1 MILFSL
7 WTSLHYFTADNDYLW
22 RIFMFK
28 SVQTRAMF
36 YLVSI
41 AISLLIIISFV
52 LVAGIEKIGHGMQ
65 EKALEDRTRLL
76 SESFLITSELQG
88 KITPEE
94 AYLII
99 RNSDYIDE
107 DIKENSFLI
116 NKERKTIG
124 YYGRELPYDLTFS
137 KQCSLQN
144 IYKKGED
151 YIASLASLNQ
161 IPGLDGWFVCSE
173 KRYSQ
178 VFRDINNIK
187 TGTIIIL
194 VILLFILWP
203 LSKSISKKITT
214 PIRELSKSAARIAS
228 GDISQ
233 GIVTKN
239 KDELADIATSF
250 NLMLNHLKSTMQQ
263 VLTKSG
269 ETASMHEIMEYAE
282 QAYENL
288 LSGIISIN
296 NIGEITTFNE
306 AAEKLIGLKAEE
318 VLGLNVQNP
327 IPKEIKPLID
337 TLKRCLAKGS
347 LQLKTL
353 DDIYNTSGEKI
364 PILYSVKIQFG
375 LKDEVI
381 GAVCVFRNILDIQRF
396 EESTNRTKNLKAL
409 GEMSASLAHEVKNPL
424 TSIRGYAQLAK
435 LELSEHDLNVEGLDI
450 IIHEADRLA
459 QMLDRFMHFARPK
472 IPVLKEVDLR
482 KVINYVITLIQNEL
496 PDNIKINTVFKEIPN
511 VMADEELFEPVIL
524 NLLLNAIQSMPNG
537 GVITIKTGYN
547 EKRKMV
553 FTEVI
558 DTGQGIPREISER
571 IFEPFFTT
579 KDIGAGMGLAISSR
593 IIEAHKGV
601 LEVES
606 VVKEGAKFTIL
617 LQSVETSK
625 KTFNLREG

>member
-1 MILFSL
+1 
-7 WTSLHYFTADNDYLW
+7 
-22 RIFMFK
+22 MFK

-36 YLVSI
+36 YLVCI
-41 AISLLIIISFV
+41 AISLLIIISYV

-65 EKALEDRTRLL
+65 ERTLEDRTHLL
-76 SESFLITSELQG
+76 SECFQAVSQKEG
-88 KITPEE
+88 AITPEE

-99 RNSDYIDE
+99 RNSNYINE
-107 DIKENSFLI
+107 DVKENSFLI
-116 NKERKTIG
+116 NKEKRTIG
-124 YYGRELPYDLTFS
+124 YYGWELPYDLTFS
-137 KQCSLQN
+137 KQSSLQQ
-144 IYKKGED
+144 IYKKGEN
-151 YIASLASLNQ
+151 YISHLTSLDQ
-161 IPGLDGWFVCSE
+161 IAGLEGWYVCSE
-173 KRYSQ
+173 DRYSK

-187 TGTIIIL
+187 TGTIVLL
-194 VILLFILWP
+194 VILLCILWP
-203 LSKSISKKITT
+203 LSKRISKKITN
-214 PIRELSKSAARIAS
+214 PIRDLSKSAARIAS

-233 GIVTKN
+233 EIKAKN
-239 KDELADIATSF
+239 KDELADIAASF

-306 AAEKLIGLKAEE
+306 AAEQLTGLRAEE

-353 DDIYNTSGEKI
+353 ADIYNTHGDKI

-375 LKDEVI
+375 LKKEVI
-381 GAVCVFRNILDIQRF
+381 GAICVFRNILDIQRF

-435 LELSEHDLNVEGLDI
+435 LELTENELNVEGLDI
-450 IIHEADRLA
+450 IIHEVDRLT

-482 KVINYVITLIQNEL
+482 KTINYVITLLQNDL
-496 PDNIKINTVFKEIPN
+496 PKSIKINTVFNDIPN
-511 VMADEELFEPVIL
+511 VMVDEELFEPVIL
-524 NLLLNAIQSMPNG
+524 NLLLNAVQAMPHG

-547 EKRKMV
+547 ENRKMV
-553 FTEVI
+553 FTEII
-558 DTGQGIPREISER
+558 DTGEGIPRDLSER

-617 LQSVETSK
+617 LQSVEA
-625 KTFNLREG
+625 RPWI

>member
-1 MILFSL
+1 
-7 WTSLHYFTADNDYLW
+7 
-22 RIFMFK
+22 MFK
-28 SVQTRAMF
+28 SVQTRTMF
-36 YLVSI
+36 YLICI
-41 AISLLIIISFV
+41 AISLLLVISYV

-65 EKALEDRTRLL
+65 DKALEDRTQFL
-76 SESFLITSELQG
+76 SECFQVISEYQG
-88 KITPEE
+88 QISPED

-99 RNSDYIDE
+99 RNSDYLRE
-107 DIKENSFLI
+107 DIKENTFLI
-116 NKERKTIG
+116 SKERKTIG
-124 YYGRELPYDLTFS
+124 YYGRELPYDLSFPQ
-137 KQCSLQN
+137 QCSQQN

-151 YIASLASLNQ
+151 YIATLASLEQ
-161 IPGLDGWFVCSE
+161 IPGLQGWYICSE
-173 KRYSQ
+173 KRYSE

-187 TGTIIIL
+187 TGTIILI

-203 LSKSISKKITT
+203 LSKKISIKITT
-214 PIRELSKSAARIAS
+214 PIQELSKSAAKIAS

-233 GIVTKN
+233 GIVPKN
-239 KDELADIATSF
+239 KDELADIAASF

-306 AAEKLIGLKAEE
+306 AAEKLVGLKAEE
-318 VLGLNVQNP
+318 VLGLNIQNP
-327 IPKEIKPLID
+327 IPKEIKLLID

-353 DDIYNTSGEKI
+353 GDIYNTSGEKI

-381 GAVCVFRNILDIQRF
+381 GAVCVFRNIHDIQRF

-435 LELSEHDLNVEGLDI
+435 LELREHDLSIEGLEI
-450 IIHEADRLA
+450 IMHEADRLTL
-459 QMLDRFMHFARPK
+459 MLDRFMHFARPK

-482 KVINYVITLIQNEL
+482 KLINYVITLIQNEL
-496 PDNIKINTVFKEIPN
+496 SDNIKIHTLFNEIPN
-511 VMADEELFEPVIL
+511 VMVDEELFEPVIL
-524 NLLLNAIQSMPNG
+524 NLLLNATQSMPNG
-537 GVITIKTGYN
+537 GIITIKTGYN
-547 EKRKMV
+547 ENRKMV
-553 FTEVI
+553 FVEII
-558 DTGQGIPREISER
+558 DTGEGIPREICEK

-593 IIEAHKGV
+593 VIEAHKGI

-617 LQSVETSK
+617 LQSVESNRN
-625 KTFNLREG
+625 TFI

>member
-1 MILFSL
+1 
-7 WTSLHYFTADNDYLW
+7 
-22 RIFMFK
+22 MFK
-28 SVQTRAMF
+28 SVRTRAMF
-36 YLVSI
+36 YLICVT
-41 AISLLIIISFV
+41 ISLLIIISYV
-52 LVAGIEKIGHGMQ
+52 LVTGIEKIGHGMQ
-65 EKALEDRTRLL
+65 ADALSDRTRLL
-76 SESFLITSELQG
+76 SECFLAGSKANGEIS
-88 KITPEE
+88 PED
-94 AYLII
+94 AYLLI
-99 RNSDYIDE
+99 RNADFIQE

-116 NKERKTIG
+116 SKERRTIG
-124 YYGRELPYDLTFS
+124 YYGRELPYNLNFS
-137 KQCSLQN
+137 GRDSLQRV
-144 IYKKGED
+144 YKKGEN
-151 YIASLASLNQ
+151 YIAHLTALEQ
-161 IPGLDGWFVCSE
+161 IPGLSGWYVCSE

-187 TGTIIIL
+187 TGTIVL
-194 VILLFILWP
+194 LTILLCILWP
-203 LSKSISKKITT
+203 LSKRISRKITN
-214 PIRELSKSAARIAS
+214 PIRDLSKDAARIAS

-233 GIVTKN
+233 EITVKN
-239 KDELADIATSF
+239 KDELAEIAASF

-306 AAEKLIGLKAEE
+306 AAEQLTGLKAAAI
-318 VLGLNVQNP
+318 LGLNVQNP
-327 IPKEIKPLID
+327 VPKEIKPLID

-353 DDIYNTSGEKI
+353 ADIYNVQGEKV

-375 LKDEVI
+375 MKNEVI
-381 GAVCVFRNILDIQRF
+381 GAICVFRNILDIQRF

-435 LELSEHDLNVEGLDI
+435 LELTEHDLNVEGLDI
-450 IIHEADRLA
+450 IMHEADRLA

-472 IPVLKEVDLR
+472 IPVLSEVDLR
-482 KVINYVITLIQNEL
+482 KVIDYVITLIQSDL
-496 PDNIKINTVFKEIPN
+496 PADIKINTVFNEIPH

-524 NLLLNAIQSMPNG
+524 NLLLNAIQAMPDG
-537 GVITIKTGYN
+537 GVITIKTGYL

-553 FTEVI
+553 FTEII
-558 DTGQGIPREISER
+558 DTGKGIPRELSER

-606 VVKEGAKFTIL
+606 VVDEGAKFTIL
-617 LQSVETSK
+617 LQAIEPAAQSFE
-625 KTFNLREG
+625 